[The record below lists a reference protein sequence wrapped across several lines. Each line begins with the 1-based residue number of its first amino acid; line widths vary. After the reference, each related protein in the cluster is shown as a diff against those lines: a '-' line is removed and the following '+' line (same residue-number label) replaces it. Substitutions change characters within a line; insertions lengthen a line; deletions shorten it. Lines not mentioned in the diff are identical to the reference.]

1 MSLTINL
8 QDVKKYSSGL
18 TDISDPWKDIPAK
31 DIYTYEVF
39 DTDNPIIKTSFNVVD
54 VKNKE
59 DYHIKY
65 IKDFRRDIM
74 NKFIICADIVIG
86 IINLMCGQLI
96 LGVVMILL
104 GFLLISVE

>member
-54 VKNKE
+54 IKNKE
-59 DYHIKY
+59 DEHIKLFNVY
-65 IKDFRRDIM
+65 AEAMEKLINKLNSYNDLTQEEKDIL
-74 NKFIICADIVIG
+74 NKFKNI
-86 IINLMCGQLI
+86 
-96 LGVVMILL
+96 
-104 GFLLISVE
+104 FEEE

>member
-31 DIYTYEVF
+31 DIYTYEIF

-54 VKNKE
+54 IKNKE
-59 DYHIKY
+59 DEHIKLFNVY
-65 IKDFRRDIM
+65 AEAVEKLINKLNSYNDLSQEEKDIL
-74 NKFIICADIVIG
+74 NKFKNIFEED
-86 IINLMCGQLI
+86 
-96 LGVVMILL
+96 
-104 GFLLISVE
+104 